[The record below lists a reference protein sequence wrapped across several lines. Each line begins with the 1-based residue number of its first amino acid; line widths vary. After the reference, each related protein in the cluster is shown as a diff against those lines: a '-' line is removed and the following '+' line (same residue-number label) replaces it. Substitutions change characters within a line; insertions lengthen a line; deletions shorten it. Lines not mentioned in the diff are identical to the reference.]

1 MKNMK
6 NALKLLLLAV
16 TPFLAAT
23 ALAGPNELALIP
35 EPQKIQQRDGTFTLT
50 SHTGI
55 YADWPSRRT
64 AELMAEYFRKSTGY
78 PLKVHWKMSSG
89 VPENAI
95 LFTTKKANSQVGDEG
110 YDLTA
115 GTNSV
120 VICAS
125 TQAGLFYGGQTLLQL
140 FPPEIFST
148 NVVSVNW
155 TAPCVQIED
164 WPRFQWRGLMLD
176 VCRHFFNKSEVE
188 TILDAMALHK
198 LNVFHWHLTDDQGWR
213 IPIKKYPKLTEVG
226 AWRSGVGFGLDL
238 KSTTAYG
245 ADGRYGGFYTA
256 QDIREIVAYAATR
269 HITIV
274 PEIEMPGHATA
285 ALAAY
290 PQFSCTGGPF
300 QIPLTAGIFN
310 GIYNPANEETFKF
323 LDDVLSQIFELFPGN
338 YVHVGGD
345 EVPKETWKNS
355 PECQALM
362 KREGLK
368 NEQELQSW
376 FIRRIEKF
384 VSGHGHRVIG
394 WSEILQGGIAKNATV
409 MDWIGGAAEAARA
422 GHDVVMSPTSY
433 CYFDFYQS
441 FDRST
446 EPPAATWAPP
456 LILSQVY
463 SFEPMPTNL
472 PEQFQSHILGTQGN
486 LWTEHVPNLKHAEYM
501 IFPRECAIAEVA
513 WSPKSS
519 RNWNSF
525 LQRLQVHARRLDE
538 LGINYR
544 HASLAAPAPNSLK

>member
-1 MKNMK
+1 
-6 NALKLLLLAV
+6 
-16 TPFLAAT
+16 
-23 ALAGPNELALIP
+23 
-35 EPQKIQQRDGTFTLT
+35 
-50 SHTGI
+50 
-55 YADWPSRRT
+55 
-64 AELMAEYFRKSTGY
+64 
-78 PLKVHWKMSSG
+78 
-89 VPENAI
+89 
-95 LFTTKKANSQVGDEG
+95 
-110 YDLTA
+110 
-115 GTNSV
+115 
-120 VICAS
+120 
-125 TQAGLFYGGQTLLQL
+125 
-140 FPPEIFST
+140 
-148 NVVSVNW
+148 
-155 TAPCVQIED
+155 
-164 WPRFQWRGLMLD
+164 MLD

-213 IPIKKYPKLTEVG
+213 IQIKKYPKLTEVG
-226 AWRSGVGFGLDL
+226 AWRSGVGFGLDP
-238 KSTTAYG
+238 KSTMAYG

-256 QDIREIVAYAATR
+256 QDIHEIVAYAATR
-269 HITIV
+269 HIMIV

-290 PQFSCTGGPF
+290 PQFGCTGGLF

-310 GIYNPANEETFKF
+310 GIYNPANEKTFKF
-323 LDDVLSQIFELFPGN
+323 LDDVLSQVFEFFPGD

-355 PECQALM
+355 PQCQALM
-362 KREGLK
+362 KQEGLK

-376 FIRRIEKF
+376 FIRHIEKF
-384 VSGHGHRVIG
+384 VSAREHRMIG
-394 WSEILQGGIAKNATV
+394 WSEILQGGIAKNAIV
-409 MDWIGGAAEAARA
+409 MDWIGGATEAARA
-422 GHDVVMSPTSY
+422 GHDVVMSPTGY

-456 LILSQVY
+456 LTLSQVY

-519 RNWNSF
+519 RDWDCF

-544 HASLAAPAPNSLK
+544 QASLTASDSNPLK